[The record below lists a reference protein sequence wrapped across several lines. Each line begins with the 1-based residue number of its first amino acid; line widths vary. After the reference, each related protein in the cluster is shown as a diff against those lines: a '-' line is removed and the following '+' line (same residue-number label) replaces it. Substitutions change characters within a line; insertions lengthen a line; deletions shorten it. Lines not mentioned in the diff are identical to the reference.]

1 MGTVVLDA
9 GVVIGWL
16 DAAGAHHQSSS
27 AALDERAAEDL
38 RVPASAWAEALVR
51 HVRAG
56 SVDRARTA
64 IRDAEI
70 AVAPIDEA
78 VAEEAAELRAR
89 HASVRLPDALVIA
102 YAETVD
108 ADELLT
114 TDSRW
119 ARFSSRVRV
128 VD

>member
-1 MGTVVLDA
+1 VGTVVLDA

-16 DAAGAHHQSSS
+16 DAADAHHRASSL
-27 AALDERAAEDL
+27 ALDEHAGDDL

-56 SVDRARTA
+56 SVDRARNA
-64 IRDAEI
+64 VRDAEI
-70 AVAPIDEA
+70 SVAAIDEA

-102 YAETVD
+102 YAETIH
-108 ADELLT
+108 AEELLT
-114 TDSRW
+114 TDARW

-128 VD
+128 VG